1 MNHSLSAPTSALRE
15 FNSLLCAVS
24 TTFFLVF
31 VKFFH
36 RSGEAVF
43 VSAVR
48 EATQSSTA
56 CQQLF
61 FPLFDF
67 FFHATRCCRR
77 EERTYSFPPS
87 LSTTF
92 FSAFEKFFRTF
103 RQPVVTTHSLYL
115 SNSRPGRPLSAYARR
130 EMRLWALS
138 RQRSRSFFKFFSKKQ
153 NPARGGVMSFPFDAR
168 RSGIRS
174 RLRACP
180 GGAAP
185 AFGSAAR
192 PTDSSRRWSAARAPC
207 RTHSRRWVGPQARP
221 APDRCSRRG

>member
-1 MNHSLSAPTSALRE
+1 MNHSLSASASAFRE
-15 FNSLLCAVS
+15 FNSLRCAVS

-61 FPLFDF
+61 STFRFFLSLDALLSSRGENLFVSALAVNNFFFSFRKILFQPFASPSSRRTLCTCQTRTPAVRFPL
-67 FFHATRCCRR
+67 
-77 EERTYSFPPS
+77 PPGARS
-87 LSTTF
+87 VYGL
-92 FSAFEKFFRTF
+92 FRAKG
-103 RQPVVTTHSLYL
+103 QEV
-115 SNSRPGRPLSAYARR
+115 
-130 EMRLWALS
+130 
-138 RQRSRSFFKFFSKKQ
+138 FFKFFSKKQ